1 MIKYSEDNIKSNN
14 SINKLPEMTIGEQK
28 SRKTHLQIYKKLNIP
43 ILTYPVG
50 KKNPVVKG
58 WNTADIKTLWKQQKE
73 ELKTSNLG
81 MRLEDVLVIDIDD
94 PVIAKEKLGDLQ
106 LPVTSIV
113 YRGER
118 EPGKVLQWEERGHIY
133 SKRPSWLKFKNSK
146 KLPDLGIE
154 LRTGAGSQNVIPDS
168 IHPDGTRYKWHYSEF
183 FFQNK
188 LQEFP
193 EDLFKEIINRANIF
207 HEDETAELKIIA
219 EEEAT
224 SEFFKWKKI
233 LDQLIQNY
241 GLTCEKGEF
250 TQGGQAISRGINYYG
265 ICPRADR
272 HTKPSSSKEFLIHLS
287 FTGAIKKHCHHTH
300 CTDLYK
306 EKLEELFKFT
316 INDKAWYFL
325 DEEEE
330 ETAEETEEKPAI
342 TSETVKGE
350 NYFALLKELRETI
363 YKTRQAKKKKEVD
376 KNETCFRGVCNFLED
391 NGSFIKDNNNICY
404 YFDKNRKLTY
414 QIYRKDPDYSI
425 FLHCIGLA
433 ENEMIARIITKR
445 LQKHCLLTG
454 REVDIKKF
462 CYFDRKNFTIYLDLR
477 NKQNQILKITT
488 SNMDIVDN
496 GTDGIMFQ
504 RCQGSPIQVKVPLS
518 ENSGKFEEMILDRIN
533 FDTEETGL
541 TVEEQQVLFELFFM
555 ALFFESIFPTKPL
568 LLMYGVKGSG
578 KSFSLRIM
586 GKLLFGDE
594 WNLSSVTSDNERD
607 IKVASLHK
615 SFLAIDNADSRIKWM
630 NDFLAKMATG
640 EQFEERQ
647 MRENF
652 VYLSMK
658 PSCFIGLTARTP
670 KFRRDDIADRLL
682 ILSVKPLE
690 DNFIP
695 ENDLLDEL
703 EEHRDIL
710 WSEIIFKLQIILRQ
724 LQQGQKQTF
733 KTKFRMA
740 DFYSFA
746 CKIVGEEKVK
756 DIFRKLQQEQYDFSL
771 DEDPLYELLQIY
783 IEDEET
789 IEGEFL
795 SGKDLFFKLSSL
807 AEGHRIKFHY
817 SNVLSLTAKLRHLW
831 KGIQT
836 KFDCQI
842 KKDKNIMVYSFKRKS
857 NTINTT

>member
-1 MIKYSEDNIKSNN
+1 MIKYSEDNINSNS
-14 SINKLPEMTIGEQK
+14 SINKLPEKTLKEQAG
-28 SRKTHLQIYKKLNIP
+28 RTLHLKMYKKLNIP
-43 ILTYPVG
+43 ILSYPVG
-50 KKNPVVKG
+50 IKEPVNIG
-58 WNTADIKTLWKQQKE
+58 WNKAEVKTLWKQQKE
-73 ELKTSNLG
+73 QLKTQNLG
-81 MRLEDVLVIDIDD
+81 MRLENYLVIDIDD
-94 PVIAKEKLGDLQ
+94 PAIAKEKLGDLQ
-106 LPVTSIV
+106 LPITAVV
-113 YRGER
+113 FRGER
-118 EPGKVLQWEERGHIY
+118 DPGKVLQWEERGHVY
-133 SKRPSWLKFKNSK
+133 FKRPDWLKFKNTK
-146 KLPDLGIE
+146 KIADLGIE
-154 LRTGAGSQNVIPDS
+154 LRTGSGSQNVIPDS
-168 IHPDGTRYKWHYSEF
+168 IHPDGTMYQWYKSDVF
-183 FFQNK
+183 IK
-188 LQEFP
+188 DLPEFP
-193 EDLFKEIINRANIF
+193 EDIFEEIINRANIF
-207 HEDETAELKIIA
+207 HEDEIAEVKIIE

-233 LDQLIQNY
+233 LDQLIPKGY
-241 GLTCEKGEF
+241 TCKKDDYRDH
-250 TQGGQAISRGINYYG
+250 GQAVSRGLLYEG
-265 ICPRADR
+265 FCPRADR
-272 HTKPSSSKEFLIHLS
+272 HSQKEGNSSPTEFGIHLS
-287 FTGAIKKHCHHTH
+287 FTGAIKKYCRHSHCEHII
-300 CTDLYK
+300 YK
-306 EKLEELFKFT
+306 EKLEELFNFN
-316 INDKAWYFL
+316 ISDKAWYFL

-376 KNETCFRGVCNFLED
+376 KNETCFREVCNFLED

-703 EEHRDIL
+703 EEHRGKL
-710 WSEIIFKLQIILRQ
+710 WTEIIYKLQIILRQ
-724 LQQGQKQTF
+724 LQQGQKKTF

-807 AEGHRIKFHY
+807 AERHRIKFHY
-817 SNVLSLTAKLRHLW
+817 NNVLSLTVKLRHLW

-836 KFDCQI
+836 KFDCEI
-842 KKDKNIMVYSFKRKS
+842 KKDRNYIQYCFKKNKNSS
-857 NTINTT
+857 

>member
-1 MIKYSEDNIKSNN
+1 MIYNEDNIKSN
-14 SINKLPEMTIGEQK
+14 STINKLPEKTLTEQAG
-28 SRKTHLQIYKKLNIP
+28 RKLHLKMYKRLNISILACEKESKKP
-43 ILTYPVG
+43 ILPRWQ
-50 KKNPVVKG
+50 KE
-58 WNTADIKTLWKQQKE
+58 DIKSLWKLQKE
-73 ELKTSNLG
+73 QLKTQNLG
-81 MRLEDVLVIDIDD
+81 MRLEDYLVIDIDD
-94 PVIAKEKLGDLQ
+94 PDKAKEKLGDLQ
-106 LPVTSIV
+106 LPDTAVV
-113 YRGER
+113 FRGKR
-118 EPGKVLQWEERGHIY
+118 DPLKVLQWQEGGHIY
-133 SKRPSWLKFKNSK
+133 YKRPAWLKFKNAK
-146 KLPDLGIE
+146 QLPDLGIE
-154 LRTGAGSQNVIPDS
+154 LRTGSGSQNVIPDS
-168 IHPDGTRYKWHYSEF
+168 IHPDGTMYQWYKSEVF
-183 FFQNK
+183 IK
-188 LQEFP
+188 GLPEFP
-193 EDLFKEIINRANIF
+193 GDIFTQIINRAGIF
-207 HEDETAELKIIA
+207 HEEETAEIKII
-219 EEEAT
+219 EEDEAT
-224 SEFFKWKKI
+224 DLFYRQKKI
-233 LDQLIQNY
+233 LDQLISNY
-241 GLTCEKGEF
+241 NLTCEKGEF
-250 TQGGQAISRGINYYG
+250 TQGGQTISQGINYFG
-265 ICPRADR
+265 TCPRADR
-272 HTKPSSSKEFLIHLS
+272 HTKPSTAKEFLIHLS

-306 EKLEELFKFT
+306 EKLEELFKFS
-316 INDKAWYFL
+316 IPDKAWYFL

-330 ETAEETEEKPAI
+330 ETAEEAKEIPAV
-342 TSETVKGE
+342 TSEPSKGKE
-350 NYFALLKELRETI
+350 YFKILQELRETI

-376 KNETCFRGVCNFLED
+376 KNETCFREVCNFLED
-391 NGSFIKDNNNICY
+391 NGSFIKDNNNTCY

-445 LQKHCLLTG
+445 LQKHCLLVG
-454 REVDIKKF
+454 KLVDIKKF
-462 CYFDRKNFTIYLDLR
+462 CYYDRKKFILYVDLR
-477 NKQNQILKITT
+477 NEQNQILKITT
-488 SNMDIVDN
+488 STMDIVDN

-504 RCQGSPIQVKVPLS
+504 RCQGSPIQITLPFS

-533 FDTEETGL
+533 FDTDETGL
-541 TVEEQQVLFELFFM
+541 TVEEQQVLFDLFFM
-555 ALFFESIFPTKPL
+555 AIFFESIFPTKPL

-586 GKLLFGDE
+586 GKLLFGDD

-695 ENDLLDEL
+695 ENDLLEEL
-703 EEHRDIL
+703 EEHRDLL
-710 WSEIIFKLQIILRQ
+710 WNEIISKLQIILRQ

-746 CKIVGEEKVK
+746 CKIAGEEKVK

-842 KKDKNIMVYSFKRKS
+842 KKDKNIMVYSFKKKS